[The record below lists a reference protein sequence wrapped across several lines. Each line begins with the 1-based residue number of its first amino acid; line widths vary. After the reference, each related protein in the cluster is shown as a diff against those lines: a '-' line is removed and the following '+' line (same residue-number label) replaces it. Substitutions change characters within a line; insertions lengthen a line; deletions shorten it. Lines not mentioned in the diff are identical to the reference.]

1 MTRQESIARAVDPGI
16 CARPLREVE
25 GELSGRVIE
34 GQPLTPPNGA
44 VAQHSRLRSP
54 AQFRRASRKS
64 SETDVTETPIRGG
77 LQLDEPQREC
87 LRPDGLDLL

>member
-1 MTRQESIARAVDPGI
+1 MTRQESIAHAVDAGI
-16 CARPLREVE
+16 CARPFREAE

-34 GQPLTPPNGA
+34 GQPPTRPNGLLRR
-44 VAQHSRLRSP
+44 HLSLRSP
-54 AQFRRASRKS
+54 AQSRRASRKS

-87 LRPDGLDLL
+87 FRLDGLDLL